1 MNHRVQ
7 IVAWVLMGLLGSA
20 CKSSPAKEMARVE
33 AAPISVE
40 THEVKAIEVPTTLRL
55 TGTLR
60 GDRETDLAANAQGRV
75 ISTSVER
82 GQEVKA
88 NEVLAKLD
96 VRAAALTAAEARAQV
111 ESARTQVEQA
121 KRECERYEQLRQKGA
136 VSEIEYDR
144 VMAQCR
150 TLPHSVEA
158 ASARASLAAHN
169 VGDGIIRAPFPG
181 LVSERYIEVGQYVRQ
196 ETRVVT
202 LVSID
207 TLRLEFA
214 VPEAEIAHA
223 KVGAK
228 VVFKVAAFPGKIFE
242 GTVRFVSGAL
252 RPATR
257 DLVVEA
263 LVDNKERLLKPG
275 MFANVEL
282 VTGSRS
288 LPAVP
293 RASVRQEGGT
303 ARAFFVAN
311 GRVEER
317 LLTLGPDAGD
327 LVSVVRGAAVGDRV
341 AVGKLDELSNGRA
354 VQ

>member
-1 MNHRVQ
+1 MNQRVEL
-7 IVAWVLMGLLGSA
+7 VAWVLAGLLGSA
-20 CKSSPAKEMARVE
+20 CKSSPAKELSPVE
-33 AAPISVE
+33 SAPIAVE
-40 THEVKAIEVPTTLRL
+40 TREVKSVEVPTTLRL

-60 GDRETDLAANAQGRV
+60 GDRETELAANAQGRV
-75 ISTSVER
+75 TSTSVER

-96 VRAAALTAAEARAQV
+96 VRAAALGAAEARAQV
-111 ESARTQVEQA
+111 ETARSQVDQA
-121 KRECERYEQLRQKGA
+121 KKECERYEQLNQKGA
-136 VSEIEYDR
+136 VSALEYDK

-158 ASARASLAAHN
+158 ATARASLAAQN
-169 VGDGIIRAPFPG
+169 VGDGVIRAPFPG
-181 LVSERYIEVGQYVRQ
+181 LVTERSIEVGQYVRQ

-207 TLRLEFA
+207 TLRLELA
-214 VPEAEIAHA
+214 VPEAEVAQA

-228 VVFKVAAFPGKIFE
+228 VLFRVVAYPGKVFE

-263 LVDNKERLLKPG
+263 LVENKERLLRPG

-293 RASVRQEGGT
+293 RASVRAEGGT
-303 ARAFFVAN
+303 SRAFFVAG

-327 LVSVVRGAAVGDRV
+327 LVSVVRGAALGDRV
-341 AVGKLDELSNGRA
+341 AVGKLEDLSNGRA
-354 VQ
+354 AR